1 MDSPEVDSA
10 SPKTIEDYLRLSL
23 IKIKKYF
30 KRVDTNNFSISIKGD
45 FEKEFSSDTSVAEI
59 YKKINE

>member
-1 MDSPEVDSA
+1 MDSPEIDNA

-30 KRVDTNNFSISIKGD
+30 KGGYMDYIIY
-45 FEKEFSSDTSVAEI
+45 SVEDDQDI
-59 YKKINE
+59 EEER